1 MSTCAATGDR
11 PWIVGAALSFGLTAC
26 ATAPPV
32 TEAVAR
38 ANAHEVFT
46 DVVAKQRWD
55 TTAFGAATA
64 LRTDVGWSISFPCRE
79 GRPGSLV
86 IVVGF
91 DGEAD
96 YSLAPPA
103 ACQRPPRIGA

>member
-1 MSTCAATGDR
+1 MSTCAATGVR
-11 PWIVGAALSFGLTAC
+11 PWAVGAALSFGLTAC
-26 ATAPPV
+26 ATVPPV
-32 TEAVAR
+32 SEAVAR

-46 DVVAKQRWD
+46 DVVANHRWD
-55 TTAFGAATA
+55 TTAFGATTA
-64 LRTDVGWSISFPCRE
+64 LRTDTGWSISYPCRE
-79 GRPGSLV
+79 ERPGSLV

-103 ACQRPPRIGA
+103 TCHRPPRIGS